1 MKRWLPAP
9 LVSATLLVVW
19 LLLESSLDPGT
30 LILGAVIALGAPLLA
45 APLRPLPVRVR
56 RPGVI
61 LRLMVAVVADAVRSN
76 FGVAHGVLV
85 HPKSVRVATFVTI
98 PLELRDANALAT
110 LALITTF
117 VPGTVWCELALDR
130 SLLRLHVFDVVDEAA
145 FVEHYKSRYE
155 RPLMEIY
162 ET

>member
-61 LRLMVAVVADAVRSN
+61 LRLMVAVVAVNAAGVGILMVEQNARQALA
-76 FGVAHGVLV
+76 VAHRG
-85 HPKSVRVATFVTI
+85 FV
-98 PLELRDANALAT
+98 LAT
-110 LALITTF
+110 GRNRLTDTGPALLANRE
-117 VPGTVWCELALDR
+117 VAL
-130 SLLRLHVFDVVDEAA
+130 SFLGG
-145 FVEHYKSRYE
+145 
-155 RPLMEIY
+155 
-162 ET
+162 